1 MVESDGSLENLSKS
15 ENEDRSTTRSLPEI
29 LESAD
34 DAFAAWSKLNTII
47 CVFLWSFIF
56 ISVIIKGF
64 LTFRRIKRDRYI
76 YNYTNE
82 GILKYIARND
92 YYNFLNLTLLD
103 CLISNFVLSSLT
115 LANFLIF
122 FLLYLT

>member
-64 LTFRRIKRDRYI
+64 LIFRRIKRDGYI
-76 YNYTNE
+76 
-82 GILKYIARND
+82 
-92 YYNFLNLTLLD
+92 
-103 CLISNFVLSSLT
+103 
-115 LANFLIF
+115 
-122 FLLYLT
+122 